1 MAGARSAGEAAGRAW
16 HMESATYRWRRI
28 LPAASISLAGYG
40 VFAFGWSG
48 LIAPISRDMPSLPHS
63 IVPLT
68 ASVRS
73 STFVAWNL
81 LVGNA
86 LVNRSIRTGI
96 AAWVC
101 LGVALTGAGVG
112 LAAGAIGAD
121 NSPSVPLLYL
131 TLGVAP
137 GLGTAIFYMAI
148 FPPTL
153 AWFADRKGLAA
164 GVLGLGQGVGALVC
178 NSAAVPVGRALRAPT
193 LLLLWGG
200 LVCALWMCGCLVR
213 WPPRAQ
219 PASRADALSA
229 ARAWCGDGPALDW
242 RGRMTSCARAAPVAL
257 MWVQLTVGMM
267 SGFGIFHVLEFWLEA
282 MLHPT
287 NYDANLATPA
297 DAELGPTIGADAVPA
312 ADASQVVLAS
322 AGVVAFVIIGR
333 PAAGVLYDRLGAHR
347 FFLVTQSAQLL
358 AHALLASHLLAA
370 RRPSAALAV
379 PLVGAI
385 LFCWSAAMTAWAP
398 LTLDL
403 LCRPDALSFM
413 IVSIPSAQT
422 FSGLLMGALLP
433 DHGPLGAMRAFIAA
447 MGLANVSSLLLYRQT
462 LTLLR
467 ATPPRAPL
475 SAADGSAVDG
485 AGTNGATQ
493 MMSSGEEHESRAATN
508 KLSTV

>member
-153 AWFADRKGLAA
+153 AWFADRKGLPLAFS
-164 GVLGLGQGVGALVC
+164 VLVRALV
-178 NSAAVPVGRALRAPT
+178 P
-193 LLLLWGG
+193 
-200 LVCALWMCGCLVR
+200 
-213 WPPRAQ
+213 
-219 PASRADALSA
+219 
-229 ARAWCGDGPALDW
+229 WC
-242 RGRMTSCARAAPVAL
+242 
-257 MWVQLTVGMM
+257 
-267 SGFGIFHVLEFWLEA
+267 
-282 MLHPT
+282 
-287 NYDANLATPA
+287 
-297 DAELGPTIGADAVPA
+297 
-312 ADASQVVLAS
+312 
-322 AGVVAFVIIGR
+322 
-333 PAAGVLYDRLGAHR
+333 
-347 FFLVTQSAQLL
+347 
-358 AHALLASHLLAA
+358 
-370 RRPSAALAV
+370 
-379 PLVGAI
+379 
-385 LFCWSAAMTAWAP
+385 
-398 LTLDL
+398 
-403 LCRPDALSFM
+403 
-413 IVSIPSAQT
+413 
-422 FSGLLMGALLP
+422 
-433 DHGPLGAMRAFIAA
+433 
-447 MGLANVSSLLLYRQT
+447 
-462 LTLLR
+462 
-467 ATPPRAPL
+467 ATPPLCPSDARCARPRCCSCGAVLCARCGCAAASFDGHRAHSPQAAPML
-475 SAADGSAVDG
+475 SPQRALGAATAPRSTG
-485 AGTNGATQ
+485 AG
-493 MMSSGEEHESRAATN
+493 
-508 KLSTV
+508 V